1 MSVLR
6 GKWGLLLAVALA
18 AAVVC
23 VPVFA
28 QQEGPRPESD
38 LIDMSEA
45 ERAWLAEHADLRLG
59 LWLESPPIIFRGDD
73 GTMQGLVPAYVD
85 MIDEKLGLT
94 PRRVRASS
102 LSAMMQLAR
111 AREVDMVSAM
121 IPDSDPGGNMI
132 PSEPYLFMP
141 IVVVTRSDFRFISG
155 LADLEGLAVAMERAH
170 VPHQKIPVDYPGIH
184 PLVVDGPARGLRAVV
199 SGEAAAYVGAQPTIA
214 YLSQHLGLDELRI
227 SAITEY
233 SYSLSVGVRRDWPVL
248 LTLVNRALAS
258 VSEDERKSIS
268 DYWTVLR
275 AGQWMERPKAWRLIG
290 GVSAAAGGLVLL
302 FIFWNRRLAREVR
315 RRRLVEQELRKA
327 HEATRKVIES
337 ADVIIIG
344 LDYTGHVRLLNAA
357 GERAT
362 GYSREE
368 LLGKDWFDS
377 VVPRERFPFVWDEF
391 SRLAQQGASPSS
403 DSFENPI
410 LTKSGGLRHIL
421 WRNSCLGLEHGVEDV
436 FIISFGT
443 DVTNRI
449 KAEEELRLTQFAMD
463 NAAMGVLRVRPSG
476 RIVYVNR
483 TASTMLCMARS
494 NVRRMTLAD
503 VTPGVAKEDWPL
515 FWERLKEQQV
525 TTFESAIKTGD
536 GGETPVE
543 IRAYYLLFKGT
554 ELAICFFV
562 DISER
567 KRVERLREDVERMV
581 RHDLRSPVLAVQT
594 LLVFLDKAD
603 NLTPQQRELM
613 EAARAS
619 SQRMLG
625 IIDLSRTLFNM
636 EEGTYRAVAEPV
648 DLLPLADAVASEL
661 APLMR
666 ARKVRIAVNVAGDPV
681 SENGAFLIRS
691 EELPCYALL
700 ANLLKNAVEASPE
713 GGTVTLD
720 LRSSDVHVISVHN
733 AGVIPEAIRDLF
745 FEKYVT
751 VGKMRGTGLGT
762 YTARLIATS
771 LGGDIAFTTSEGA
784 GTTLTVT
791 LPLNNDSDS

>member
-6 GKWGLLLAVALA
+6 GKWGLLLAAALA

-28 QQEGPRPESD
+28 QQEGPRPESG

-45 ERAWLAEHADLRLG
+45 ERAWLAEHEHLRLG

-73 GTMQGLVPAYVD
+73 GTLQGLIPAYVD
-85 MIDEKLGLT
+85 MIDEKLGLK
-94 PRRVRASS
+94 PKRVRASS
-102 LSAMMQLAR
+102 LSAMMELAR
-111 AREVDMVSAM
+111 AREVDVVSAM
-121 IPDSDPGGNMI
+121 IPDSDPGGNMV

-155 LADLEGLAVAMERAH
+155 LADLEGLVVAMERAH

-184 PLVVDGPARGLRAVV
+184 PLVVDGPASGLKAVV
-199 SGEAAAYVGAQPTIA
+199 AGEAAAYVGAQPTIA
-214 YLSQHLGLDELRI
+214 YLSQRLGLDELRI

-275 AGQWMERPKAWRLIG
+275 AGQWMERPKVWRLIG

-410 LTKSGGLRHIL
+410 LTKSGGVRHIQ
-421 WRNSCLGLEHGVEDV
+421 WRNSCLGMEHGVEDV
-436 FIISFGT
+436 FLISFGT
-443 DVTNRI
+443 DITNRL
-449 KAEEELRLTQFAMD
+449 KAEEELQADPVRHGQRIHGRAPGAALRAHRLRQPDRGDHARPD
-463 NAAMGVLRVRPSG
+463 PEQRAADDPAG
-476 RIVYVNR
+476 RDLGR
-483 TASTMLCMARS
+483 GPARS
-494 NVRRMTLAD
+494 GPCSGSGSRSSRSPPSSPSIRT
-503 VTPGVAKEDWPL
+503 E
-515 FWERLKEQQV
+515 
-525 TTFESAIKTGD
+525 D
-536 GGETPVE
+536 GGEMSGGGARLLPAVQGHG
-543 IRAYYLLFKGT
+543 AGHLLFRGH
-554 ELAICFFV
+554 LGAQ
-562 DISER
+562 
-567 KRVERLREDVERMV
+567 
-581 RHDLRSPVLAVQT
+581 AGG
-594 LLVFLDKAD
+594 A
-603 NLTPQQRELM
+603 
-613 EAARAS
+613 AARGRGAHGPPRPALADPGRADPAPLPG
-619 SQRMLG
+619 QGGQPHRAAAGAHGDGQGLQPAHAG
-625 IIDLSRTLFNM
+625 HHRPVPDPVHHGGGDLP
-636 EEGTYRAVAEPV
+636 GGVAEPV

-666 ARKVRIAVNVAGDPV
+666 ARKVRMVVNVSGEPV
-681 SENGAFLIRS
+681 SSNSVFMVRS

-720 LRSSDVHVISVHN
+720 LRLFGRPRGQRAQRGRHPRGQSATISS
-733 AGVIPEAIRDLF
+733 R
-745 FEKYVT
+745 KYVT

-771 LGGDIAFTTSEGA
+771 LGGDIAFTTSAGA

-791 LPLNNDSDS
+791 LPL

>member
-1 MSVLR
+1 MVSLR
-6 GKWGLLLAVALA
+6 GRWTLLLAAALA

-28 QQEGPRPESD
+28 QQKGPRPKSD
-38 LIDMSEA
+38 LIDMSDA
-45 ERAWLAEHADLRLG
+45 ERTWLAEHDHLRLG

-73 GTMQGLVPAYVD
+73 GTLQGLVPAYVAL
-85 MIDEKLGLT
+85 INEKLGLE

-102 LSAMMQLAR
+102 LAAMMELAR
-111 AREVDMVSAM
+111 AREVDVVSAM
-121 IPDSDPGGNMI
+121 ISDAGQGGMMV

-155 LADLEGLAVAMERAH
+155 LSDLEGLKVAMERAH
-170 VPHQKIPVDYPGIH
+170 VPHQRIPEDHPGIH
-184 PLVVDGPARGLRAVV
+184 PLVVDSPTRGLRAVV

-214 YLSQHLGLDELRI
+214 YLSQHLGLDGLRI

-258 VSEDERKSIS
+258 VSEEERKSIS

-275 AGQWMERPKAWRLIG
+275 AGQWMERPKAWRIVG
-290 GVSAAAGGLVLL
+290 GVSGAAGVLVLL
-302 FIFWNRRLAREVR
+302 FLFWNRRLAREVQR
-315 RRRLVEQELRKA
+315 RKLVEQELRKA
-327 HEATRKVIES
+327 HEATRQVIES
-337 ADVIIIG
+337 ADVIIVG
-344 LDYTGHVRLLNAA
+344 LDYTGHLRLLNAA
-357 GERAT
+357 GEVAT

-368 LLGKDWFDS
+368 LLGKDWFDT

-391 SRLAQQGASPSS
+391 NQLAQRGAGPSAE
-403 DSFENPI
+403 SFENPI
-410 LTKSGGLRHIL
+410 LTKSGGVRHIQ
-421 WRNSCLGLEHGVEDV
+421 WRNSCLGPEHGVEDV
-436 FIISFGT
+436 FVISFGT
-443 DVTNRI
+443 DITNRL

-483 TASTMLCMARS
+483 TASAMLGLTRS
-494 NVRRMTLAD
+494 GVRRMTLPD
-503 VTPGVAKEDWPL
+503 VTPAVTSEEWPQ
-515 FWERLKEQQV
+515 FWERLKGQQV
-525 TTFESAIKTGD
+525 TTFESVIRTE
-536 GGETPVE
+536 GGAEMPVE
-543 IRAYYLLFKGT
+543 VRAYYLLFKGT

-581 RHDLRSPVLAVQT
+581 RHDLRSPTLAIQT
-594 LLVFLDKAD
+594 LLLFLDKAD

-613 EAARAS
+613 ETAKAS
-619 SQRMLG
+619 SKRMIG
-625 IIDLSRTLFNM
+625 IIDLSRTLFTM
-636 EEGTYRAVAEPV
+636 EEGTYRVAPEPV
-648 DLLPLADAVASEL
+648 DLLPLASAVASEL

-666 ARKVRIAVNVAGDPV
+666 ARKVSMAVNVSGEPV
-681 SENGAFLIRS
+681 SSNTVFMVHS

-713 GGTVTLD
+713 EGTVTLD
-720 LRSSDVHVISVHN
+720 LRTSDAHVISVHN
-733 AGVIPEAIRDLF
+733 AGVIPEAIRDSF

-762 YTARLIATS
+762 YTARLIANA
-771 LGGDIAFTTSEGA
+771 LGGEIDFTTSAGI

-791 LPLNNDSDS
+791 LPLHSESDS